1 MEFIF
6 SIKVNKSLINIKKG
20 LKALFDL
27 KILISAIDFCVFRI
41 LLNEISSWCDFI
53 SHQHGE

>member
-6 SIKVNKSLINIKKG
+6 PIKVNKSLINIKKG

-27 KILISAIDFCVFRI
+27 KISDISYRFLR
-41 LLNEISSWCDFI
+41 I
-53 SHQHGE
+53 SHSSQ